1 MQTIS
6 DELSRLQVIELDAG
20 QIFSGNPSGTPIK
33 GYATPS
39 LYTPRLD
46 PNYLF
51 HESSRDIIVW
61 LLSPEEP
68 LYIFGPSGCGKTS
81 CVKQL
86 AARLNYPLFE
96 VTGHMVSWTVLLCV
110 SRKMVGNSSCPIPC
124 SDSWPQPIPMAQGM
138 TPVFTRELS
147 DRTWLLRIDSSFARW
162 ATLIPL
168 WKRSSCGIAIRR
180 CPYPCVKRWWT
191 MPMKSAG
198 CSWER

>member
-68 LYIFGPSGCGKTS
+68 LYIVCQTTGCT
-81 CVKQL
+81 L
-86 AARLNYPLFE
+86 
-96 VTGHMVSWTVLLCV
+96 
-110 SRKMVGNSSCPIPC
+110 
-124 SDSWPQPIPMAQGM
+124 
-138 TPVFTRELS
+138 ELS
-147 DRTWLLRIDSSFARW
+147 
-162 ATLIPL
+162 PV
-168 WKRSSCGIAIRR
+168 RSDGTRQ
-180 CPYPCVKRWWT
+180 
-191 MPMKSAG
+191 AG
-198 CSWER
+198 VR

>member
-1 MQTIS
+1 MQSIS

-68 LYIFGPSGCGKTS
+68 CTSLALPVVGKH
-81 CVKQL
+81 
-86 AARLNYPLFE
+86 R
-96 VTGHMVSWTVLLCV
+96 VS
-110 SRKMVGNSSCPIPC
+110 NN
-124 SDSWPQPIPMAQGM
+124 
-138 TPVFTRELS
+138 
-147 DRTWLLRIDSSFARW
+147 WLHA
-162 ATLIPL
+162 
-168 WKRSSCGIAIRR
+168 
-180 CPYPCVKRWWT
+180 
-191 MPMKSAG
+191 
-198 CSWER
+198 

>member
-81 CVKQL
+81 CGCTL
-86 AARLNYPLFE
+86 
-96 VTGHMVSWTVLLCV
+96 
-110 SRKMVGNSSCPIPC
+110 
-124 SDSWPQPIPMAQGM
+124 
-138 TPVFTRELS
+138 ELS
-147 DRTWLLRIDSSFARW
+147 SV
-162 ATLIPL
+162 
-168 WKRSSCGIAIRR
+168 RSDGTRQ
-180 CPYPCVKRWWT
+180 
-191 MPMKSAG
+191 AG
-198 CSWER
+198 VR

>member
-61 LLSPEEP
+61 LLLVIEADQENEEIVEHKCRACDE
-68 LYIFGPSGCGKTS
+68 LSVVG
-81 CVKQL
+81 
-86 AARLNYPLFE
+86 RL
-96 VTGHMVSWTVLLCV
+96 VLLRLTTAVNILPIGMCRHRF
-110 SRKMVGNSSCPIPC
+110 SRRSRSTWTEKTACRTKC
-124 SDSWPQPIPMAQGM
+124 QPH
-138 TPVFTRELS
+138 V
-147 DRTWLLRIDSSFARW
+147 
-162 ATLIPL
+162 
-168 WKRSSCGIAIRR
+168 
-180 CPYPCVKRWWT
+180 
-191 MPMKSAG
+191 
-198 CSWER
+198 